1 MVEKE
6 KVCFISG
13 KFNVVHAGHLR
24 LFRHAKEIADRLIV
38 GIYVDSYML
47 DGEIIVPE
55 SDRVEGVRSNVWVDE
70 AVIVENLETTLLKYR
85 PDVVLKGKEHYGQVN
100 LEADVVTRYG
110 GVLKFAAGDSRLS
123 SWALLR
129 AETKNQMPVFERSK
143 SFLERHDL
151 SVDSLSSVIESI
163 AEIRVLVIGD
173 LIIDRYV
180 DCQPVGLSSED
191 PTVVVSPLHERTF
204 IGGAGIV
211 AAHAASLGS
220 NSTFVSVCGDD
231 GPGRG
236 VRDLLANSGV
246 EVEVMVDGDR
256 PTTRKTRYRADNQTL
271 LRVNE
276 FRDHQIDQHVTEK
289 ITDCVLS
296 HLPSKDLLI
305 FSDFSYGVFSEEMI
319 REITDAGRKEGLV
332 IAADSQ
338 SSSQIGDIT
347 KFQNISLITPT
358 EREARLAVRDN
369 RSGLVGISEKVR
381 QATNVD
387 CIPITLGSEGVFLHR
402 PDVDGVGWNDDQVPA
417 LNDNPVDVSGAGD
430 AFLVATS
437 MSMACKADIWSAIF
451 IGSLAAACQVG
462 HLGNMPLARDELL
475 AKLNS

>member
-1 MVEKE
+1 MVEKK

-38 GIYVDSYML
+38 GIYVDSYEL
-47 DGEIIVPE
+47 DGEILVPE
-55 SDRVEGVRSNVWVDE
+55 LDRIEGVRSNVWVDE
-70 AVIVENLETTLLKYR
+70 VVSVENIEKTLLQYR
-85 PDVVLKGKEHYGQVN
+85 PEVVLKGKEHYGQLNV
-100 LEADVVTRYG
+100 EGDIVARYG
-110 GVLKFAAGDSRLS
+110 GALKFAGGDTRLS
-123 SWALLR
+123 SWALLQ
-129 AETKNQMPVFERSK
+129 AETENRRPVLQRSK
-143 SFLERHDL
+143 GFCDRHGL
-151 SVDSLSSVIESI
+151 SVDSLSSIIESV
-163 AEIRVLVIGD
+163 AKIRVLVIGD
-173 LIIDRYV
+173 LILDRYV
-180 DCQPVGLSSED
+180 DCQPIGLSSED

-204 IGGAGIV
+204 VGGAGIV

-231 GPGRG
+231 DPAR
-236 VRDLLANSGV
+236 RALDLLAKSGV
-246 EVEVMVDGDR
+246 EAEVLVDADR
-256 PTTRKTRYRADNQTL
+256 PTTRKTRYRAEKQTL

-276 FRDHQIDQHVTEK
+276 FRDHQIDQQLTEK

-319 REITDAGRKEGLV
+319 KVITDAGRRQGLV
-332 IAADSQ
+332 MAADSQ

-347 KFQNISLITPT
+347 RFPNVSLITPT

-381 QATNVD
+381 RATNAD

-402 PDVDGVGWNDDQVPA
+402 PDVDGTGWSDDQVPA
-417 LNDNPVDVSGAGD
+417 LNDSPVDVSGAGD

-462 HLGNMPLARDELL
+462 QLGNMPLDRDELL